1 MNKNNRLGKFG
12 GGILTGLKNYDQL
25 GILIVLIAIIV
36 LVSIV
41 KPVFLSEENLV
52 NIFRSTSFVYIIGIA
67 MTFVLITGGFDLSV
81 GAVMA
86 MGGIL
91 SSMAAQAG
99 LSIPLCVVIG
109 VLFGVG
115 IGVLNGLF
123 VVKLNIPPL
132 IVTLGMLYIC
142 QSLILIITSGRAIYP
157 LPDNFKVMGQGSV
170 GGVPNV
176 FLIAIVLTVVAM
188 VTLKL
193 TPYGRSVYSV
203 GGNREAAR
211 LSGINVQKIMVSV
224 YILTGSSAALAGIL
238 MAARLNSA
246 QPSAGSGYELTV
258 IAAVIIGG
266 TSMFGGSGSV
276 IGTFIGAFLMLV
288 IETSML
294 LLKISPYW
302 QNFVVGVIIIFA
314 VGLDQYRRK
323 KMGLSG

>member
-1 MNKNNRLGKFG
+1 MNNSSLNKFG
-12 GGILTGLKNYDQL
+12 SGVLGGLKNYDQL
-25 GILIVLIAIIV
+25 GILIVLVAIIIM
-36 LVSIV
+36 VSIA

-91 SSMAAQAG
+91 ASMAIKEG
-99 LSIPLCVVIG
+99 ISIPIG
-109 VLFGVG
+109 IMIGLLFGVG
-115 IGVLNGLF
+115 IGFLNGLF
-123 VVKLNIPPL
+123 IVKLNIPPL
-132 IVTLGMLYIC
+132 IVTLGMMYIC
-142 QSLILIITSGRAIYP
+142 QSLILIVTTGKAIYP
-157 LPDNFKVMGQGSV
+157 LPDEFKVLGQGRI
-170 GGVPNV
+170 GIIPNV
-176 FLIAIVLTVVAM
+176 FMIAIVLTVIAVI
-188 VTLKL
+188 VLRS

-211 LSGINVQKIMVSV
+211 LSGINIHRIMISV
-224 YILTGSSAALAGIL
+224 YVLTGTSAALAGIL

-246 QPSAGSGYELTV
+246 QPTAGSGYELTV

-266 TSMFGGSGSV
+266 TSMFGGSGNV
-276 IGTFIGAFLMLV
+276 IGTFIGAFLMMV

-302 QNFVVGVIIIFA
+302 QNLVVGIIIIFA

-323 KMGLSG
+323 KLGLSR